1 MYKLISKGVS
11 ERVNSYV
18 YHVNQVHDKKS
29 TVKFLLTIRN
39 KKDILVKHIDLD
51 DGIRQSEGSK
61 ATILSATVPEARLM
75 NEVISRN
82 VDQITLFGAF
92 KGKSFFLF
100 FNLLTWEVS
109 IILNMKSPLKIEEL
123 ETYLF
128 A

>member
-1 MYKLISKGVS
+1 MYTLISKGVS
-11 ERVNSYV
+11 ERVNSYI

-51 DGIRQSEGSK
+51 DEIRQSEGSK

-75 NEVISRN
+75 NEVISRS
-82 VDQITLFGAF
+82 VDNITLFGAF
-92 KGKSFFLF
+92 KSKSFLLRI
-100 FNLLTWEVS
+100 NLLTWEVS

-128 A
+128 V

>member
-1 MYKLISKGVS
+1 MYTLISKGVS

-29 TVKFLLTIRN
+29 AVKFLLTIRN

-75 NEVISRN
+75 NEIISRS
-82 VDQITLFGAF
+82 VDKITLFGAF
-92 KGKSFFLF
+92 KSKSFLLRI
-100 FNLLTWEVS
+100 NLLTWEVS

>member
-1 MYKLISKGVS
+1 MYTLISKGVS
-11 ERVNSYV
+11 ERINSYV

-29 TVKFLLTIRN
+29 AVKFLLTIRN

-82 VDQITLFGAF
+82 IDQITLFGAF
-92 KGKSFFLF
+92 KGKSFLLRI
-100 FNLLTWEVS
+100 NLLTWEVS

>member
-1 MYKLISKGVS
+1 MYTLISKGVS
-11 ERVNSYV
+11 ERINSYV

-29 TVKFLLTIRN
+29 AVKFLLTIRN

-75 NEVISRN
+75 NEVISRSI
-82 VDQITLFGAF
+82 DQITLFGAF
-92 KGKSFFLF
+92 KGKSFLLRI
-100 FNLLTWEVS
+100 NLLTWEVS

>member
-29 TVKFLLTIRN
+29 AVKFLLMIRN

-51 DGIRQSEGSK
+51 DRIRQSEGSK

-92 KGKSFFLF
+92 KSKSFLLRI
-100 FNLLTWEVS
+100 NLLTWEVS

-128 A
+128 V

>member
-1 MYKLISKGVS
+1 MYTLISKGVS
-11 ERVNSYV
+11 ERINSYV

-29 TVKFLLTIRN
+29 AVKFLLTIRN

-82 VDQITLFGAF
+82 IDQITLFGAF
-92 KGKSFFLF
+92 KSKSFLLRI
-100 FNLLTWEVS
+100 NLLTWEVS

>member
-1 MYKLISKGVS
+1 MYTLISKGVS

-29 TVKFLLTIRN
+29 AVKFLLTIRN

-82 VDQITLFGAF
+82 VDKITLFGAF
-92 KGKSFFLF
+92 KSKSFLLRI
-100 FNLLTWEVS
+100 NLLTWEVT

>member
-29 TVKFLLTIRN
+29 AVKFLLTIRN

-61 ATILSATVPEARLM
+61 ATILSATVLEARLM

-92 KGKSFFLF
+92 KGKSFLLRM
-100 FNLLTWEVS
+100 NLLTWEVS

>member
-1 MYKLISKGVS
+1 MYTLISKGVS
-11 ERVNSYV
+11 ERINSYV

-29 TVKFLLTIRN
+29 AVKFLLTIRN

-75 NEVISRN
+75 NEVISRS
-82 VDQITLFGAF
+82 VDNITLFGAF
-92 KGKSFFLF
+92 KSKSFLLRI
-100 FNLLTWEVS
+100 NLLTWEVS

-123 ETYLF
+123 ETYLLT
-128 A
+128 

>member
-29 TVKFLLTIRN
+29 AVKFLLTIRN

-75 NEVISRN
+75 NEVISRSI
-82 VDQITLFGAF
+82 DQITLFGAF
-92 KGKSFFLF
+92 KGKSFLLRI
-100 FNLLTWEVS
+100 NLLTWEVS

>member
-29 TVKFLLTIRN
+29 AVKFLLTIRN

-82 VDQITLFGAF
+82 VDQITLFSAF
-92 KGKSFFLF
+92 KSKSFLLRI
-100 FNLLTWEVS
+100 NLLTWEVS

-123 ETYLF
+123 ETYLL

>member
-1 MYKLISKGVS
+1 MYTLISKGVS
-11 ERVNSYV
+11 ERINSYV

-29 TVKFLLTIRN
+29 AVKFLLTIRN

-82 VDQITLFGAF
+82 IDQITLFGAF
-92 KGKSFFLF
+92 KSKSFLLQI
-100 FNLLTWEVS
+100 NLLTWEVT

-123 ETYLF
+123 EMYLF

>member
-1 MYKLISKGVS
+1 MYTLISKGVS
-11 ERVNSYV
+11 ERINSYV

-29 TVKFLLTIRN
+29 AVKFLLTIRN

-75 NEVISRN
+75 NEVISRS
-82 VDQITLFGAF
+82 VDKITLFGAF
-92 KGKSFFLF
+92 KSKSFLLQI
-100 FNLLTWEVS
+100 NLLTWEVS

-123 ETYLF
+123 ETYLL

>member
-1 MYKLISKGVS
+1 MYTLISKGVS

-29 TVKFLLTIRN
+29 AVKFLLTIRN

-75 NEVISRN
+75 NEVISRS
-82 VDQITLFGAF
+82 VDKITLFGAF
-92 KGKSFFLF
+92 KSKSFLLQI
-100 FNLLTWEVS
+100 NLLTWEVT

-123 ETYLF
+123 EMYLF